1 MSTLP
6 KKSSI
11 AVLTLGALIL
21 LAPRIPQ
28 LSWMRP
34 PGLDTLARIAGIEL
48 AQPKPEQQA
57 VVVVPPT
64 QPTDTPTTT
73 TLPKDP
79 HQPHPPGDEPDRP
92 IPVAKD
98 PLEVTS
104 PTAIHD
110 PSGAMRAFYESL
122 SKTETRQGVTRV
134 LHYGDS
140 PVTADS
146 ITADARSLFQKQF
159 GDAGH
164 GFILVAKPW
173 NWYQHRGMDIKG
185 SGWKTEALSQSP
197 RARDNLHGL
206 GGVNFQGSQGATSR
220 IRLADGNHTRVEVL
234 YLKQPGGGEFR
245 VDAQGK
251 TLLTASTSGDE
262 KGSGFAAADLP
273 PGTTEIN
280 LSVTQGSVRLFG
292 LLFEKQHSGVM
303 YSSLGLNGAS
313 TQSLLRYLDTNHW
326 TEQIRH
332 QTPDL
337 IVLNYGTNESVF
349 PRYVETHYPQELKQV
364 LLRIKSAAPAASVL
378 VMAPMDRGE
387 RSSTG
392 AIVTPPIMPKI
403 VEIQRQ
409 IADETGCAFF
419 NTYEAMGGA
428 GTMAKW
434 YAAKP
439 RLVNADYIHPLPG
452 GAAIVGGLL
461 NDALVQGYRQ
471 WKGGA
476 AK

>member
-34 PGLDTLARIAGIEL
+34 PGLDTLARIAGINL
-48 AQPKPEQQA
+48 DQPKQSEQA
-57 VVVVPPT
+57 IVVPPT
-64 QPTDTPTTT
+64 PNTTPDAA
-73 TLPKDP
+73 PADP
-79 HQPHPPGDEPDRP
+79 SHTKPATPGDEPDRP
-92 IPVAKD
+92 IHVPKD
-98 PLEVTS
+98 PQEVTS

-110 PSGAMRAFYESL
+110 PSGAMKAFYESL

-164 GFILVAKPW
+164 GFILVSKPW
-173 NWYQHRGMDIKG
+173 NWYQHRGMDVKG

-206 GGVNFQGSQGATSR
+206 GGVNFQGAQGATSR

-245 VDAQGK
+245 LEAQGQ
-251 TLLTASTSGDE
+251 TLLTATTSGDE
-262 KGSGFAAADLP
+262 KGSGFASADLP
-273 PGTTEIN
+273 PGTTE
-280 LSVTQGSVRLFG
+280 LKLTVTQGSVRLFG

-349 PRYVETHYPQELKQV
+349 PRYVETSYPQELKQV
-364 LLRIKSAAPAASVL
+364 LLRIKAAAPTASVL

-387 RSSTG
+387 RSATG
-392 AIVTPPIMPKI
+392 DIVTPPVMSKI

-471 WKGGA
+471 WKGSQ